1 MRLAAFALAALL
13 VAAPA
18 YAQEV
23 EIPEDGYVVS
33 DDVTLLPQAVQ
44 DKRLALI
51 AAARTG
57 DIGELKTIMDAEP
70 SPPRVSF
77 GDPEDPIAYLKGE
90 SADGE
95 GYETLALLADIMS
108 APFAALDAGD
118 GDPVYVWPYL
128 AVYEDLT
135 KLAPA
140 EKVDGI
146 RVAGY
151 ENFKVQEEI
160 GAWYFWRVYVGANG
174 DLQAFV
180 AGD

>member
-1 MRLAAFALAALL
+1 MRFAAFALTALL
-13 VAAPA
+13 IATPA
-18 YAQEV
+18 FAQEL

-70 SPPRVSF
+70 APPTVSF

-95 GYETLALLADIMS
+95 GYEILALLANILS
-108 APFAALDAGD
+108 APFAAVDGGD
-118 GDPVYVWPYL
+118 GEPFYVWPYL
-128 AVYEDLT
+128 AAYDDLT
-135 KLAPA
+135 KLTPT

-151 ENFKVQEEI
+151 EDFKVQEEI
-160 GAWYFWRVYVGANG
+160 GNWYFWRVYIGAEG
-174 DLQAFV
+174 QLQAFV